1 MSEIRRVQNRRGDAQ
16 SGLKSRLRSY
26 PRAIRDGIQILG
38 LVFLAL
44 LPLATASAEDRLP
57 IFDCH
62 LHYSEDAWAS
72 FPAEEVISTIRAA
85 GVIGI
90 LASSSPDDG
99 TVRLLEAAPDLVTP
113 ELRPY
118 RAGVSSATW
127 HGDAETPA
135 YLRERLAQRAYVGIG
150 EFHLHAVEDARSAT
164 VRDAVALA
172 VERDILLH
180 VHADAPEIRT
190 LLKINPEVR
199 ILWAHAGMVTPPDQ
213 IRAVMQAHPNV
224 SAELS
229 YREGQILG
237 DGTIDPHWKRLFL
250 DFPDRFVVGSD
261 TWAPGRWPIYGVI
274 IDDHRAYLKQLPR
287 GLAEKIAFRNAQ
299 RMFRTAN

>member
-1 MSEIRRVQNRRGDAQ
+1 MDIKNPRYHARTGVETSPL
-16 SGLKSRLRSY
+16 SFL
-26 PRAIRDGIQILG
+26 RAIRG
-38 LVFLAL
+38 LVQMLGVLAITL
-44 LPLATASAEDRLP
+44 LPNAPANAETPLP

-62 LHYSEDAWAS
+62 LHYSEDAWNS
-72 FPAEEVISTIRAA
+72 FPPEEVISTIRAA

-99 TVRLLEAAPDLVTP
+99 TVRLLEVAPDLVTP

-118 RAGVSSATW
+118 RNGVSSATW
-127 HGDAETPA
+127 HNDGDTPR
-135 YLRERLAQRAYVGIG
+135 YLRERLGQRRYVGIG

-172 VERDILLH
+172 VERDIHLH
-180 VHADAPEIRT
+180 VHADAPVIRT
-190 LLKINPEVR
+190 LLKINPKVR

-229 YREGQILG
+229 YREDQILG

-261 TWAPGRWPIYGVI
+261 TWAPGRWPIYAAI

-287 GLAEKIAFRNAQ
+287 GLAEKIAYRNAE
-299 RMFRTAN
+299 RMFRRPN